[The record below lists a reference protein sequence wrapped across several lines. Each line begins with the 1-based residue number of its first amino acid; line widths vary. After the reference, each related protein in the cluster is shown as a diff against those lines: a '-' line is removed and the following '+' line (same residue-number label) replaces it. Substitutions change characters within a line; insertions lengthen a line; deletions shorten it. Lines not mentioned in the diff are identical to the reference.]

1 MTLGKRPT
9 VSRGHKFSVKNK
21 HRCRTVASVYQPIS
35 DESLRLL
42 DRRSHARRHIDPS
55 RTVNAGRRISVR
67 VTAAQYE
74 GLELQ
79 ARELRLTVA
88 DLVRQLVGV

>member
-1 MTLGKRPT
+1 M
-9 VSRGHKFSVKNK
+9 
-21 HRCRTVASVYQPIS
+21 YQPIS
-35 DESLRLL
+35 DEYLRLL

-55 RTVNAGRRISVR
+55 RIVNAGRRISVR

-74 GLELQ
+74 GLELR

-88 DLVRQLVGV
+88 DFVRQSVGL